1 MLRESLPKRVLGFV
15 VQELTAAELGL
26 KVMKRPAKLS
36 VERYGLLAASGVIMV
51 HYAGSRYEKPIGVAQ
66 DREMLFDCIV
76 LKKSL
81 REDSGEDEA
90 LDVLEQ
96 VSEVLA
102 GKKHEDCT
110 SGLYVDMDSFLS
122 GDDEKGVLQYQ
133 VRFGCSAVMVQPM
146 MTESEDLSLPLLVS
160 VSADQI

>member
-15 VQELTAAELGL
+15 VAELMAADLGL

-51 HYAGSRYEKPIGVAQ
+51 QYAGSRYEKPKGIAQ
-66 DREMLFDCIV
+66 DREMIFDCIV

-90 LDVLEQ
+90 LEVLEQ
-96 VSEVLA
+96 VSE
-102 GKKHEDCT
+102 
-110 SGLYVDMDSFLS
+110 
-122 GDDEKGVLQYQ
+122 
-133 VRFGCSAVMVQPM
+133 R
-146 MTESEDLSLPLLVS
+146 
-160 VSADQI
+160 